1 MIIWIN
7 GCFDI
12 IHSGHIEL
20 FRYARSLGEKLVVG
34 IDTDDRVKTSKGES
48 RPINSLEDRVKVV
61 SSIRYVDEVVTFSSD
76 EELLKRIKAS
86 QTQLIVVGS
95 DYEGRKVIGEELVP
109 VTFFRRIPNKSSTKI
124 INEICF

>member
-1 MIIWIN
+1 MIIWTN

-20 FRYARSLGEKLVVG
+20 FRYAKSFGEKLFVG
-34 IDTDDRVKTSKGES
+34 IDTDNRVKTSKGAG
-48 RPINSLEDRVKVV
+48 RPINSLEDRVNVV
-61 SSIRYVDEVVTFSSD
+61 SSIKYVDEVVTFSSD
-76 EELLKRIKAS
+76 TELLERIKTSKAS
-86 QTQLIVVGS
+86 LIVVGS

-109 VTFFRRIPNKSSTKI
+109 VRFFTRIPNKSSTKI

>member
-95 DYEGRKVIGEELVP
+95 DYEGRKVIGG
-109 VTFFRRIPNKSSTKI
+109 SY
-124 INEICF
+124 